1 MATGPFTATAGDELA
16 DEELFCF
23 GVIDGAVCCALED
36 AAELAGFGDVVCPR
50 EDDETPVSESEGLGE
65 LTTCV
70 LAPVVCVL
78 PVLVLAEAALAPPPQ
93 AAVSKGAI
101 KAMTMVVFLRRRC
114 QVNPLS
120 NCRRLINPRSIN
132 TSPSSDCLETGRLFC
147 TSCRR
152 RSC

>member
-1 MATGPFTATAGDELA
+1 MDGADDEAGDSTG
-16 DEELFCF
+16 FV
-23 GVIDGAVCCALED
+23 GVIT
-36 AAELAGFGDVVCPR
+36 P
-50 EDDETPVSESEGLGE
+50 EDDDAPACEPEGLGA
-65 LTTCV
+65 LTNCDAV
-70 LAPVVCVL
+70 AWLLL
-78 PVLVLAEAALAPPPQ
+78 PVPVLAEAPPPPPPQ

-101 KAMTMVVFLRRRC
+101 KAMTMVVFRRRRC

-120 NCRRLINPRSIN
+120 NCRRLINPKSIN